1 MSAHEPY
8 HNIIGFE
15 NSNLDDEIN
24 QILDIVQHLNAL
36 IARAKKGR
44 NVYMFSFWTRN
55 SSAHIT
61 AAAFDVFRFKSITF
75 LPIIDFEIRQMGFLC
90 KFWWQNVF
98 ARDI

>member
-1 MSAHEPY
+1 MYVSTHEPY

-44 NVYMFSFWTRN
+44 KCVHVFYFEQETLQ
-55 SSAHIT
+55 HI
-61 AAAFDVFRFKSITF
+61 
-75 LPIIDFEIRQMGFLC
+75 
-90 KFWWQNVF
+90 
-98 ARDI
+98 